1 MKVNFRKFPV
11 YTSIR
16 KEMVMEQDISFA
28 LANVIYSNVCGLVA
42 HSLALRI
49 YEDGVVELNEKEYE
63 IILEVAVCFPGI
75 VADSIKDKLSK
86 NNLPFTSGE

>member
-1 MKVNFRKFPV
+1 MKINFNKFPI

-42 HSLALRI
+42 HVLSERI
-49 YEDGVVELNEKEYE
+49 YKDGVVELSEKECE
-63 IILEVAVCFPGI
+63 IILEVADCFPGI